1 VLGDDGTVAKWER
14 MTYPDPVRIEE

>member
-1 VLGDDGTVAKWER
+1 VLGEDGTVAKWER